1 MSKHAFMTVT
11 ILLLLGLVVGTAGA
25 INAAYPVKVVELG
38 EKIPHAEAYNLDPYN
53 IVPADT
59 VAICW
64 LYEQENYNLARG
76 DYRYLLNCIGRDP
89 VDPDGTKFRRLG
101 EWMDSHDPA
110 PVGEYYAVSNTSPI
124 GDWQATLEQIQ
135 SKPQAFRDAHFH
147 LYTVLP
153 DPIPT
158 TAPTPVPTIGSIK
171 ISSNPSGASIFL
183 DNALKGITPLT
194 LNDVTNGAHVV
205 LLRYNG
211 YQDYST
217 TVNILGDISTINP
230 TLEKISSSTSTLTST
245 QTTVAPTVTTTTPQ
259 FTLTATPTTQT
270 PIITTATPRPTSKV
284 NYSATIATMQ
294 SQIAEQ
300 NAKIE
305 EQGSWIDQILSFL
318 GLK

>member
-1 MSKHAFMTVT
+1 MKKSLMPWLT
-11 ILLLLGLVVGTAGA
+11 ILLLMGLIVGTASAWMIGA
-25 INAAYPVKVVELG
+25 QVKNVTLG
-38 EKIPHAEAYNLDPYN
+38 EQFEEVEAYDLDARGILPEN
-53 IVPADT
+53 T
-59 VAICW
+59 VAICRI
-64 LYEQENYNLARG
+64 YPVMDTRTNKTIDTIYCNYYG
-76 DYRYLLNCIGRDP
+76 GPSDYTF
-89 VDPDGTKFRRLG
+89 GTVYNIP
-101 EWMDSHDPA
+101 MP
-110 PVGEYYAVSNTSPI
+110 GEYYAVQYPSQYLGKYNRSI
-124 GDWQATLEQIQ
+124 NREGLDL
-135 SKPQAFRDAHFH
+135 KKFRADNLRIFTIIPA
-147 LYTVLP
+147 
-153 DPIPT
+153 PIPT
-158 TAPTPVPTIGSIK
+158 YLPTPTPTPTIGSIK

-305 EQGSWIDQILSFL
+305 EQGSWIDQILRFL